1 MNENSRKYEFVS
13 ETFKLQWNYVRDRIC
28 HSLRSEMREFI
39 RYRRQVLFD
48 IAAKPIDVDSN
59 ILSYPAAL
67 FLFQHCAKYN
77 LICSW

>member
-39 RYRRQVLFD
+39 R
-48 IAAKPIDVDSN
+48 
-59 ILSYPAAL
+59 
-67 FLFQHCAKYN
+67 
-77 LICSW
+77 